1 MTIERAQIPKTGIDI
16 PPNGMLPDPPR
27 SYDMRQRQQF
37 YRIDSALKGYF
48 SDRDDVL
55 ISGEGYLRH
64 DPDNEDETFAPDLI
78 VTFGVEDPD
87 RIIARNGYVVSEV
100 GKPPD
105 FILEVASPS
114 TGARDYTVKRDGY
127 ARYKGGEY
135 WRFDESGGLWHD
147 APLAGDKLVNGLYV
161 PFPIRSEPDGLVWG
175 NSEVLGLDLCWDRKI
190 LRFRDPKTGLYL
202 PDAEDMK
209 RERDAAE
216 ARVVSTEVRAE
227 VAENM
232 LESAQARAE
241 SKRERLAAERA
252 RADAERARAESERS
266 RAESE
271 RARAATA
278 ENAAASER
286 ARAQAAEAEIE
297 RLKEMLRR
305 RNQ

>member
-37 YRIDSALKGYF
+37 YRIDSALKAYF

-64 DPDNEDETFAPDLI
+64 DPNNEDEIFAPDLI
-78 VTFGVEDPD
+78 ATFGVDDPN

-114 TGARDYTVKRDGY
+114 TGQRDYTVKRDGY

-175 NSEVLGLDLCWDRKI
+175 NSEVLGLDICWDREI

-232 LESAQARAE
+232 LASARARIE
-241 SKRERLAAERA
+241 SKRDRLA
-252 RADAERARAESERS
+252 AERARAESERI

-271 RARAATA
+271 RARAESERARAESA
-278 ENAAASER
+278 ENVAASER
-286 ARAQAAEAEIE
+286 ARAAAAEAEIE

-305 RNQ
+305 RNP

>member
-1 MTIERAQIPKTGIDI
+1 MTIERAQIPKTASAV

-37 YRIDSALKGYF
+37 YRIDSALKAYF

-64 DPDNEDETFAPDLI
+64 DPDNEDEIFAPDLI
-78 VTFGVEDPD
+78 VTFGVDDPG

-114 TGARDYTVKRDGY
+114 TGQRDYTVKRDGY

-135 WRFDESGGLWHD
+135 WRFDESGGVWHD

-161 PFPIRSEPDGLVWG
+161 PFPIRRETSGLVWG

-216 ARVVSTEVRAE
+216 ARVVSSEVRAE

-232 LESAQARAE
+232 LASARARIE

-252 RADAERARAESERS
+252 RAESERV

-271 RARAATA
+271 RARAESA

-286 ARAQAAEAEIE
+286 ARAAAAEAEIE

-305 RNQ
+305 RNP

>member
-1 MTIERAQIPKTGIDI
+1 MTIERAQIPKTGIVI

-37 YRIDSALKGYF
+37 YRIDSALKAYF

-64 DPDNEDETFAPDLI
+64 DPDNEDEIFAPDLI
-78 VTFGVEDPD
+78 VTFGVDDPD
-87 RIIARNGYVVSEV
+87 GIIARNGYVVSEV

-114 TGARDYTVKRDGY
+114 TGARDYTVKREGY

-161 PFPIRSEPDGLVWG
+161 PFPIRRETDGLVWG

-216 ARVVSTEVRAE
+216 ARAVSSDVRAE

-232 LESAQARAE
+232 ITSARARIE
-241 SKRERLAAERA
+241 SKRERLAAER
-252 RADAERARAESERS
+252 S
-266 RAESE
+266 RAE
-271 RARAATA
+271 AA

-286 ARAQAAEAEIE
+286 ARAAAAEAEIE

-305 RNQ
+305 RNP

>member
-16 PPNGMLPDPPR
+16 PLNGMLPDPPR

-37 YRIDSALKGYF
+37 YRIDSALKAYF

-161 PFPIRSEPDGLVWG
+161 PFPIRSESDGLVWG
-175 NSEVLGLDLCWDRKI
+175 HSEVLGLDLCWDRKI

-216 ARVVSTEVRAE
+216 ARAVSTEVRAE

-232 LESAQARAE
+232 IESAQARAE
-241 SKRERLAAERA
+241 SKRERVE
-252 RADAERARAESERS
+252 AERARAE
-266 RAESE
+266 A
-271 RARAATA
+271 A

-305 RNQ
+305 RNP

>member
-1 MTIERAQIPKTGIDI
+1 M
-16 PPNGMLPDPPR
+16 
-27 SYDMRQRQQF
+27 
-37 YRIDSALKGYF
+37 
-48 SDRDDVL
+48 
-55 ISGEGYLRH
+55 
-64 DPDNEDETFAPDLI
+64 
-78 VTFGVEDPD
+78 
-87 RIIARNGYVVSEV
+87 
-100 GKPPD
+100 
-105 FILEVASPS
+105 
-114 TGARDYTVKRDGY
+114 
-127 ARYKGGEY
+127 
-135 WRFDESGGLWHD
+135 
-147 APLAGDKLVNGLYV
+147 NGLYV

-232 LESAQARAE
+232 LESAQARIE
-241 SKRERLAAERA
+241 SKRDRLAAERA
-252 RADAERARAESERS
+252 RAEAERARAESERA

>member
-37 YRIDSALKGYF
+37 YRIDSALKAYF

-64 DPDNEDETFAPDLI
+64 DPDNEDEIFAPDLI

-114 TGARDYTVKRDGY
+114 TGQRDYTVKRDGY

-135 WRFDESGGLWHD
+135 WRFDESGGVWHD
-147 APLAGDKLVNGLYV
+147 VPLAGDKLVNGLYV
-161 PFPIRSEPDGLVWG
+161 PFPIRREPDGLVWG

-232 LESAQARAE
+232 LASARARIE
-241 SKRERLAAERA
+241 SKRDRLAAERA
-252 RADAERARAESERS
+252 RAEAERARAEAAENLAASAQS
-266 RAESE
+266 RAES
-271 RARAATA
+271 A
-278 ENAAASER
+278 ENVAASER
-286 ARAQAAEAEIE
+286 ARANAAEAEIE

-305 RNQ
+305 RNP

>member
-1 MTIERAQIPKTGIDI
+1 MTIERAQIPKTASAV

-37 YRIDSALKGYF
+37 YRIDSALKAYF

-127 ARYKGGEY
+127 APVQGGRVLAVRRIGRTLARRPARRRQARERAVRPVPHTQRTG
-135 WRFDESGGLWHD
+135 RFGVGKQRNLG
-147 APLAGDKLVNGLYV
+147 ARP
-161 PFPIRSEPDGLVWG
+161 
-175 NSEVLGLDLCWDRKI
+175 VLGQKN
-190 LRFRDPKTGLYL
+190 PAL
-202 PDAEDMK
+202 P
-209 RERDAAE
+209 
-216 ARVVSTEVRAE
+216 
-227 VAENM
+227 
-232 LESAQARAE
+232 
-241 SKRERLAAERA
+241 
-252 RADAERARAESERS
+252 
-266 RAESE
+266 
-271 RARAATA
+271 
-278 ENAAASER
+278 
-286 ARAQAAEAEIE
+286 
-297 RLKEMLRR
+297 
-305 RNQ
+305 

>member
-37 YRIDSALKGYF
+37 YRIDSALKAFF

-64 DPDNEDETFAPDLI
+64 DPDNEDEIFVPDLI

-114 TGARDYTVKRDGY
+114 TGRRDCTVKREGY

-135 WRFDESGGLWHD
+135 WRFDESGGVWHD

-161 PFPIRSEPDGLVWG
+161 PFPIRRETDGLVWG

-216 ARVVSTEVRAE
+216 ARAISSDVRAE

-232 LESAQARAE
+232 IASAQARVEA
-241 SKRERLAAERA
+241 KRDRLAAERA
-252 RADAERARAESERS
+252 RAEAAENLAASAQS
-266 RAESE
+266 RAES
-271 RARAATA
+271 A

-286 ARAQAAEAEIE
+286 ARAAAAEAEIE